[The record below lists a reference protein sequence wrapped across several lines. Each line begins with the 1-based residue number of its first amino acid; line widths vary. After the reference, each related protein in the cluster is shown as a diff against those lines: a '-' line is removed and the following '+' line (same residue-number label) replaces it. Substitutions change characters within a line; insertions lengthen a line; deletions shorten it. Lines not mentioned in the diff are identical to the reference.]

1 MHFEVWAPRPAEVVL
16 VLGADETGGRRID
29 MERADDG
36 WWHVRVD
43 DAGPGTRYGFSL
55 DGSPPLP
62 DPRSMHQPD
71 GIDGL
76 SAVVDHATFAW
87 TDGAWRGVPLAG
99 AVLYELHIGT
109 FSEAG
114 TFDGAIEHLAH
125 LVELGVDA
133 VELLPVAEFSGDR
146 GWGYDGVDLFAPHH
160 AYGGPEGLKRF
171 VDACHEAGIGV
182 VMDVVYNHL
191 GPVGNHLARFG
202 PYFTGTHQTPWGDAV
217 SYDAADSGE
226 VRRFVVDNAL
236 HWLRDYH
243 CDGLR
248 LDAVHAIV
256 DDSAT
261 HLLEEIAGAV
271 HALGAQLGK
280 PLWVVAES
288 DRNDPHAVRSTEA
301 GGQGLDGAWA
311 DDLHHAIHVA
321 LTGESD
327 GYYADFVGDDALP
340 IALRQAWL
348 FDGRWSPARRRVHG
362 RSPAGLPPHRFVVCT
377 QNHDQ
382 VGNRA
387 LGERLSQLVGPDR
400 LRIAATLLL
409 TTPFTPL
416 LWQGEEWG
424 ASTPFQYFTDHADP
438 ELGRAVSHGRR
449 SEFAAFG
456 WEPEQVPD
464 PQDPATFERSKLDW
478 SERTTG
484 AHAEL
489 LDWYRTLLRLRR
501 RIPDITDPRVTSAA
515 AADAGL
521 VLVHRGA
528 IHVAAN
534 LSAQDRAIDVP
545 AGAELLLQSPAVT
558 HDAPDP
564 AVQRVLLPV
573 DSVVLWHQA
582 ASRPPVTPP
591 PT

>member
-1 MHFEVWAPRPAEVVL
+1 MHRFEVWAPRPDRVEL
-16 VLGADETGGRRID
+16 VLDQVRTPMQRG
-29 MERADDG
+29 DDG
-36 WWHVRVD
+36 WWWAEVT
-43 DAGPGTRYGFSL
+43 DAGPGTRYGYSL
-55 DGSPPLP
+55 DGGPPRP

-71 GIDGL
+71 GVDGL
-76 SAVVDHATFAW
+76 SAVVDHGAFAW
-87 TDGAWRGVPLAG
+87 TDHAWRGVPLAG
-99 AVLYELHIGT
+99 AVLYELHVGT
-109 FSEAG
+109 FSDAG
-114 TFDGAIEHLAH
+114 TFDGAIEHLPH

-133 VELLPVAEFSGDR
+133 VELLPVAEFSGSR

-160 AYGGPEGLKRF
+160 AYGGPDGLKRF
-171 VDACHEAGIGV
+171 VDACHEVGLGV

-191 GPVGNHLARFG
+191 GPSGNHLAAFG
-202 PYFTGTHQTPWGDAV
+202 PYFTDTHQTPWGDAV

-236 HWLRDYH
+236 HWLRDFH

-261 HLLEEIAGAV
+261 HLLEEIATAV
-271 HALGAQLGK
+271 HALGAQVRK

-288 DRNDPHAVRSTEA
+288 DRNDPHTVRSTEA

-321 LTGESD
+321 LTGESS
-327 GYYADFVGDDALP
+327 GYYEDFVAEDALP
-340 IALRQAWL
+340 VALQQAWL

-387 LGERLSQLVGPDR
+387 LGERLSQLVSPDR
-400 LRIAATLLL
+400 LRIAAALLL

-438 ELGRAVSHGRR
+438 DLGRAVSEGRR
-449 SEFAAFG
+449 GEFAAFG
-456 WEPEQVPD
+456 WDPEQVPD
-464 PQDPATFERSKLDW
+464 PQDPATFERSKLAW
-478 SERTTG
+478 EELE
-484 AHAEL
+484 AAPHAEL
-489 LDWYRTLLRLRR
+489 LDWYRRLIRLRR
-501 RIPDITDPRVTSAA
+501 EVPDITDPRVTT
-515 AADAGL
+515 DASVDGGL
-521 VLVHRGA
+521 VLVRRGA
-528 IHVAAN
+528 LGLAAN
-534 LSAQDRAIDVP
+534 LGSGAASVEVP
-545 AGAELLLQSPAVT
+545 HGAEVLLGSPNVD
-558 HDAPDP
+558 HDP
-564 AVQRVLLPV
+564 ADQDVHAMRLPL

-582 ASRPPVTPP
+582 ARRTPVKQS